1 MFPNANSECN
11 SGWWHISQQ
20 LDGACVEA
28 RQRVMLVK
36 AVAHSPAEARRNNL
50 CRAVGRQENA
60 GGSGMLCSVLGW
72 LMLWI
77 SLCSLGC
84 PCSGLWLRHTSLPW
98 PLVEPGPWLAHWL
111 AHRGGN
117 QVQAFYKPIINIFDT
132 YNLWNLANQDL
143 IWFISCF
150 LPFI

>member
-1 MFPNANSECN
+1 MQTQSVSQDDDTFLSSWMVPVWRQGR
-11 SGWWHISQQ
+11 GWCWWRLLLIPQQ
-20 LDGACVEA
+20 KQGGTTCAGLWEG
-28 RQRVMLVK
+28 
-36 AVAHSPAEARRNNL
+36 RRMQE
-50 CRAVGRQENA
+50 AVG
-60 GGSGMLCSVLGW
+60 CSV

-77 SLCSLGC
+77 SLCSLAC

>member
-20 LDGACVEA
+20 LDGACVEV

-36 AVAHSPAEARRNNL
+36 AVAHSPAEAGRNSL

-60 GGSGMLCSVLGW
+60 GGSGMLCAGLADAVDF
-72 LMLWI
+72 
-77 SLCSLGC
+77 SLLTGLSLF
-84 PCSGLWLRHTSLPW
+84 RAVAQTHSLPW